1 MMAVPKS
8 GCNIIRIAI
17 RPKIANIKR
26 YDLKVGLCQ
35 FRTMNSVNTN
45 IKEDVSIKNKNVK
58 LSILLSWI
66 EIIVKIPIFAIAFVM
81 WIGNNK
87 TISLQN
93 NAHFDKLDEEE

>member
-1 MMAVPKS
+1 MFLTFTL
-8 GCNIIRIAI
+8 I
-17 RPKIANIKR
+17 
-26 YDLKVGLCQ
+26 
-35 FRTMNSVNTN
+35 
-45 IKEDVSIKNKNVK
+45 VSFVIDFIWIMIYKNKNVK